1 MSQRVK
7 DLDLKAIH
15 NSERY
20 WLNLVLVSQRVKDL
34 DLKAIHNVITCD
46 RVVKRVSQRVKD
58 LDLKAI
64 HNLKRGTT
72 DRACGVTA
80 CQRS

>member
-15 NSERY
+15 NHERRGH
-20 WLNLVLVSQRVKDL
+20 VLL
-34 DLKAIHNVITCD
+34 
-46 RVVKRVSQRVKD
+46 RVSQRVKD

-64 HNLKRGTT
+64 HNDELAGAVA
-72 DRACGVTA
+72 DVGVTA